1 MNSRILRAFIW
12 FSENSYFNEKFW
24 KSYKRWI
31 RKNPTDFRAFPRKW
45 QLRLEMKFLK
55 ILRIQPSLSRWKITF
70 QFILGLKSTESNLP
84 TFFSRRDIQYI
95 INSRWKSPNEWGY
108 GLSLQLTAEGG
119 TSYTSCV
126 YGIKY
131 FIYLLEN
138 KVDVGLSS
146 EYYFGLKRRKD

>member
-70 QFILGLKSTESNLP
+70 QFILGLKSPESNLP
-84 TFFSRRDIQYI
+84 IFFSRWDIQYNYTVYHI
-95 INSRWKSPNEWGY
+95 
-108 GLSLQLTAEGG
+108 LSLKKSQWMGSWIITPAHCWRR
-119 TSYTSCV
+119 Y
-126 YGIKY
+126 I
-131 FIYLLEN
+131 IYIMCIWY
-138 KVDVGLSS
+138 KVFHIPSW
-146 EYYFGLKRRKD
+146 K